1 MSKNE
6 LIQKQK
12 TETKKTAYLT
22 KKDYCSVTLWLNV
35 VMIFGVGGGVRV
47 KPSVV

>member
-6 LIQKQK
+6 LEYKNKKQ
-12 TETKKTAYLT
+12 ETKKTAYLT

-35 VMIFGVGGGVRV
+35 VMI
-47 KPSVV
+47 